1 MATWVSIALSILS
14 IAIILIQTQIASH
27 ITTKK
32 LLKRDANLIELI
44 ILVFGYLLNNC
55 QKSSNN
61 LLLTIWA
68 FISIVIISCFSG
80 NILSSIVNQDMTSI
94 NSFEELVNSNLTIIG
109 GKYAHFE
116 NFDKSWAGL
125 ETLKKLHNRTNFV
138 HDYDVS

>member
-1 MATWVSIALSILS
+1 MVTWLSIALSILS
-14 IAIILIQTQIASH
+14 IAIILIQTQIASNF
-27 ITTKK
+27 TNKR
-32 LLKRDANLIELI
+32 LFERDANLIELI
-44 ILVFGYLLNNC
+44 ILVYSYLLNNC

-109 GKYAHFE
+109 GKYSHFE
-116 NFDKSWAGL
+116 NFDKSLAGL
-125 ETLKKLHNRTNFV
+125 EILKKLHNRTNFV
-138 HDYDVS
+138 HDYNVS